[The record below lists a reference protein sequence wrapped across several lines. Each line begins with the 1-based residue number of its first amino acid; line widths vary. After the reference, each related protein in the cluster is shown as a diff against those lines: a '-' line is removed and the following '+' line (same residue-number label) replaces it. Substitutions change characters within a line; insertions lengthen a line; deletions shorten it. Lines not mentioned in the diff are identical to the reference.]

1 MASDFGHVDLNRD
14 AKCDRCGTTY
24 YTAATCPGHKDS
36 DTDTKCDVC
45 GSDYYTEETCPG
57 HVDEVRNGRC
67 DYCDKIIGELV
78 TPSDDGGD
86 FFGKGGNADED
97 GWL

>member
-1 MASDFGHVDLNRD
+1 M
-14 AKCDRCGTTY
+14 
-24 YTAATCPGHKDS
+24 
-36 DTDTKCDVC
+36 C

-78 TPSDDGGD
+78 TPSDDDCD